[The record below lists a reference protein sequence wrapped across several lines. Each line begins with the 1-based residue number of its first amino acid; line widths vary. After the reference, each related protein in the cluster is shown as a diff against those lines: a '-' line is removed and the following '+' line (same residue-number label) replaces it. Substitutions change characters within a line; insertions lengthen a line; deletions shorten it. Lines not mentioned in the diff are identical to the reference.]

1 VKVRCYG
8 RYDINEFQFRSTQF
22 EALRPL
28 MATTN
33 TGVVTRAIDKQGWES
48 NYYGIINNIV
58 EFNFARNK
66 DLKVVFLL

>member
-1 VKVRCYG
+1 
-8 RYDINEFQFRSTQF
+8 
-22 EALRPL
+22 

-48 NYYGIINNIV
+48 NYYGIINNSV